1 MPVPKVARKRQANST
16 EEPKYSGRDLRD
28 IVETALEVELFVAQH
43 GDKGKKLA
51 EFGTALRKRGIEG
64 SDNVLKARLLEVL
77 AFHEVHPLFYLHNT

>member
-1 MPVPKVARKRQANST
+1 MPVPKAGRKRQANTT

-28 IVETALEVELFVAQH
+28 IVETALEVELFAAQH

-77 AFHEVHPLFYLHNT
+77 ASNQDRFLNHE